1 MIMAEEGHCVTVAC
15 RQRAWSRTMVR
26 TSTGAIAAVVRAMIA
41 SRAITAIVRPVI
53 AAIAGT
59 VAAIVRPV
67 AAIVRPVVAIISRTD
82 VAVISRTDVAVIR
95 AMVATVAGTI
105 TTIVRRTGSGA
116 LSLRRVIRL
125 YRRSTCRTCRG
136 PITLRRSDCR
146 TRRGPVALRGS
157 DCRTRRRLRLMCGRV
172 TVATAAISSVLG
184 RNGQCHHSQ
193 GGECGA

>member
-67 AAIVRPVVAIISRTD
+67 VAIVRPVVAIVRPV
-82 VAVISRTDVAVIR
+82 VAIISRTDVAVIR

-136 PITLRRSDCR
+136 P
-146 TRRGPVALRGS
+146 VALRGS
-157 DCRTRRRLRLMCGRV
+157 DCRTRRRPIALRGSDCRTCRGLRLMCGRV

>member
-53 AAIAGT
+53 AAIAG
-59 VAAIVRPV
+59 PV

-157 DCRTRRRLRLMCGRV
+157 DCRTRRGLRLMCGRV

-184 RNGQCHHSQ
+184 RNGKCHHSQ

>member
-67 AAIVRPVVAIISRTD
+67 VAI
-82 VAVISRTDVAVIR
+82 ISRTDVAVIR

-157 DCRTRRRLRLMCGRV
+157 DCRTRRGLRLMCGRV

>member
-1 MIMAEEGHCVTVAC
+1 MIMAEEGNCVTVAC

-67 AAIVRPVVAIISRTD
+67 VAI
-82 VAVISRTDVAVIR
+82 ISRTDVAVIR

-125 YRRSTCRTCRG
+125 YLRSTCRTCRG

-157 DCRTRRRLRLMCGRV
+157 DCRTCRGLRLMCGRV

-184 RNGQCHHSQ
+184 RNGKCHHSQ

>member
-67 AAIVRPVVAIISRTD
+67 VAI
-82 VAVISRTDVAVIR
+82 ISRTDVAVIR

-146 TRRGPVALRGS
+146 TCRG
-157 DCRTRRRLRLMCGRV
+157 LRLMCGRV